1 MSCESGLS
9 LTNLTEHKWNRSAFR
24 DYEAS
29 NTMEGQIAAVDKM
42 GASNVGE
49 SIDLIQ
55 NVDYAFILGKTQ
67 HSQTNEFG
75 ELEYSDRFLVFKLVK
90 VRGKQPKITSF
101 KHRFKDGNDMALI
114 EDINKNQSLSNLTI
128 QDVAKDKMST
138 NGMKTHGRRSFT

>member
-1 MSCESGLS
+1 MK
-9 LTNLTEHKWNRSAFR
+9 LTTSIEHKWNRNAFR
-24 DYEAS
+24 EYEAS
-29 NTMEGQIAAVDKM
+29 NTMEGQVAAVDKM

-67 HSQTNEFG
+67 QSQVDESG
-75 ELEYSDRFLVFKLVK
+75 ELEYSDRYLVFKLIK

-114 EDINKNQSLSNLTI
+114 EDLNLPTSRSI
-128 QDVAKDKMST
+128 LTMQDVVKDKITNNGT
-138 NGMKTHGRRSFT
+138 NGQRIRSTKRSI

>member
-1 MSCESGLS
+1 MSSESGLS
-9 LTNLTEHKWNRSAFR
+9 LTNLAEHKWNRSAFR

-55 NVDYAFILGKTQ
+55 NVDYAFILGRTQ
-67 HSQTNEFG
+67 HSQSNEYG
-75 ELEYSDRFLVFKLVK
+75 ELEFSDRFLVFKLVK
-90 VRGKQPKITSF
+90 ARGKQPKITSF

-114 EDINKNQSLSNLTI
+114 EDINKGKPLSNLTI
-128 QDVAKDKMST
+128 EDVARDKIST
-138 NGMKTHGRRSFT
+138 NGYKTQGKRSI